1 MGPPGAMSDRA
12 RWIPVTAT
20 DEGGVEFIS
29 QVSEKF
35 SRTLTSDF
43 GDASVHARSVRGLG
57 SFPTNTVDV
66 RNHAASSDGPM
77 ELPSDSPC
85 ARLGGTLGDISC
97 PNGKCE
103 WKWRKTAGKRVLSRC
118 NACCVRFCRANKKAL
133 AEQQSREAE
142 LEQQV
147 KKEKERK
154 NTMAQD
160 FRHERLQL
168 QRENL
173 EQREEAETKGADAD
187 TAERRVR
194 IMENANQE
202 LQDENEQLRKELKEM
217 KSQAVADA
225 RAVSNA
231 ERNTQVLE
239 QEHKVALD
247 NKETDRSLALQQNDR
262 LLKQKIFLEEQIA
275 KQEVLLYDVTTELG
289 DRVTEVERVKKRL
302 QREKEQN
309 ESHLRQL
316 LGENAEIMKRP
327 SRQDISEQRSQ
338 VFAEVLREKLAKTG
352 REHADAWRQFGVG
365 AALAGV
371 VPTATAGIAQ
381 LIPDMLAVPVD
392 DKNIPTGDFFRG
404 IERRTATA
412 LRHEDTA
419 GLEKHKAR
427 GRLFGIYSDAS
438 PLSRKQV
445 NCGFVSP
452 LFADSTGSN
461 LQDAMVR
468 LQLDELADG
477 TAESGFVSLHRT
489 TGALGIDLVR
499 DLVASMN
506 DACNAAKALI
516 DMIDQKRA
524 ELGLDEL
531 VKLNCGVHLAGNL
544 GSAAGAV
551 ADDLINEVHGLLPKE
566 VQATVKPSALDKQES
581 KQRGGIVLKDV
592 AKFSALVFSQECM
605 EYRGWLE
612 NQTGGP
618 SLFLPSLHG
627 DHYFLMHLLQLMAFY
642 KNKAH
647 YLAFLEHHMAEH
659 VRHKATSNL
668 TKPDCAIQSLW
679 TIFNCEH
686 MVVVFDLVFVLFYK
700 IVWPLFIAA
709 ATSKNAET
717 FGKDLAVLDRALD
730 DYSRAPRQFLR
741 EGDEALPGAV
751 ERSAYQERNSD
762 VHFQKIGKQAQQF
775 LAAKEAF
782 DTTVASLREKMTT
795 SAWLLEWIKRGV
807 KTLRTKM
814 HDLNKE
820 QLPGGKFAN
829 SPLLSYMM
837 AHNIHVERVFG
848 RVKSEKNRAHALKV
862 GGLEDKVR
870 GREALAARVRQ
881 REEQE
886 GHVPWNVGRIEGIDP
901 DSEMVS
907 VEQDT
912 GEAALNGAVGASRR
926 FASELGSADGPE
938 SMASKRRKIARE
950 ASTEIRATI
959 VPQLRSP
966 EIRAREKREAAE
978 REQAHTDN
986 LARRQLRLNL
996 QVKEAKDRAARK
1008 TNTKQELESV
1018 ERELPQE
1025 RAALLKATAG
1035 KLKKGIRLY
1044 REFYSLKAK
1053 KQKDMPE
1060 TQDLVDELLRLR
1072 AEYQSA
1078 SATTSRAAVRHSARQ
1093 QGRSSRAASAQRS
1106 AKAKESSKRQENRNR
1121 TAAQHRGARQNKK

>member
-1 MGPPGAMSDRA
+1 
-12 RWIPVTAT
+12 
-20 DEGGVEFIS
+20 
-29 QVSEKF
+29 
-35 SRTLTSDF
+35 
-43 GDASVHARSVRGLG
+43 
-57 SFPTNTVDV
+57 
-66 RNHAASSDGPM
+66 
-77 ELPSDSPC
+77 
-85 ARLGGTLGDISC
+85 
-97 PNGKCE
+97 
-103 WKWRKTAGKRVLSRC
+103 
-118 NACCVRFCRANKKAL
+118 
-133 AEQQSREAE
+133 
-142 LEQQV
+142 
-147 KKEKERK
+147 
-154 NTMAQD
+154 
-160 FRHERLQL
+160 
-168 QRENL
+168 
-173 EQREEAETKGADAD
+173 
-187 TAERRVR
+187 
-194 IMENANQE
+194 
-202 LQDENEQLRKELKEM
+202 
-217 KSQAVADA
+217 
-225 RAVSNA
+225 
-231 ERNTQVLE
+231 
-239 QEHKVALD
+239 
-247 NKETDRSLALQQNDR
+247 
-262 LLKQKIFLEEQIA
+262 
-275 KQEVLLYDVTTELG
+275 
-289 DRVTEVERVKKRL
+289 
-302 QREKEQN
+302 
-309 ESHLRQL
+309 
-316 LGENAEIMKRP
+316 
-327 SRQDISEQRSQ
+327 
-338 VFAEVLREKLAKTG
+338 
-352 REHADAWRQFGVG
+352 
-365 AALAGV
+365 
-371 VPTATAGIAQ
+371 
-381 LIPDMLAVPVD
+381 
-392 DKNIPTGDFFRG
+392 
-404 IERRTATA
+404 
-412 LRHEDTA
+412 
-419 GLEKHKAR
+419 
-427 GRLFGIYSDAS
+427 
-438 PLSRKQV
+438 
-445 NCGFVSP
+445 
-452 LFADSTGSN
+452 
-461 LQDAMVR
+461 MVR

-782 DTTVASLREKMTT
+782 D
-795 SAWLLEWIKRGV
+795 
-807 KTLRTKM
+807 
-814 HDLNKE
+814 
-820 QLPGGKFAN
+820 
-829 SPLLSYMM
+829 LLSYMM

-926 FASELGSADGPE
+926 CASELGSADGPE

-1025 RAALLKATAG
+1025 RAALLKVTAG

-1053 KQKDMPE
+1053 NQKDMPE